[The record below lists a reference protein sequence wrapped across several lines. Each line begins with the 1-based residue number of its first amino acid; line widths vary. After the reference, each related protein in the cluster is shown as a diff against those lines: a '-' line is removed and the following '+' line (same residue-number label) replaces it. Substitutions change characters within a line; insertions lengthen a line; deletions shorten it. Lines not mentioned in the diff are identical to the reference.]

1 MFLYKRNNRTI
12 IVKKNQQNLSHL
24 AKRRFMH
31 PELKAHPEYF
41 KKEIVQLSEN
51 VYQAFGFAASNVY
64 MVIGVD
70 GIIIIDT
77 SETTTAAKNIL
88 AEFRKITALP
98 VKAIILTHSHRDHVS
113 GASVFAEDVN
123 PEILAS
129 DKSSEDPLIVA
140 TEHPRATR
148 AMQMRT
154 KRQFG
159 IGLSYPEEIIGIG
172 VGPGDRPLK
181 GMGEGILK
189 PTRKIA
195 EGGETFELCGV
206 SLQLIMAPGE
216 TPDHMVVWY
225 PEKKILFSGDN
236 FYRSFPNLYAI
247 RGTEYRDFDT
257 WANTMDLLLS
267 FKPEVLAP
275 GHTKAIFG
283 FENITLVLSDYRDAI
298 RHVVNETRNGMDA
311 GLTID
316 DLAHSVKLPENL
328 ANKPHLREYYGRVD
342 FAVRAYFVGTMGW
355 FDGNPTSL
363 GSLSPRGEAERFIKL
378 VGGPDRV
385 KDEINKARSKGD
397 YQWALQLIDRLI
409 YSSEETNDLEKLK
422 ANILRQHA
430 VSQINCPTRHYYIQ
444 CAKELENK

>member
-1 MFLYKRNNRTI
+1 
-12 IVKKNQQNLSHL
+12 
-24 AKRRFMH
+24 MH
-31 PELKAHPEYF
+31 PELKEHPDYF
-41 KKEIVQLSEN
+41 KKEIVQLGEN

-88 AEFRKITALP
+88 AEFRKITDLP

-113 GASVFAEDVN
+113 GASVFAEGEN

-189 PTRKIA
+189 PSRKIA
-195 EGGETFELCGV
+195 EDGETVELCGV

-283 FENITLVLSDYRDAI
+283 FQNITTVLGDYRDAI

-363 GSLSPRGEAERFIKL
+363 SPLSPKDEAERFIKL
-378 VGGPDRV
+378 AGGPDKV
-385 KDEINKARSKGD
+385 KNEVNKARSTGD

-409 YSSEETNDLEKLK
+409 FSTEDTNDLDKLK
-422 ANILRQHA
+422 AKILRQHA

>member
-1 MFLYKRNNRTI
+1 
-12 IVKKNQQNLSHL
+12 
-24 AKRRFMH
+24 MH
-31 PELKAHPEYF
+31 PELKEHPDYF
-41 KKEIVQLSEN
+41 KKEIVQLGEN

-64 MVIGVD
+64 MVLGVD

-88 AEFRKITALP
+88 TEFRKITSLP

-113 GASVFAEDVN
+113 GASVFAEGEN

-189 PTRKIA
+189 PSRKIA
-195 EGGETFELCGV
+195 EDGETVQLCGV

-283 FENITLVLSDYRDAI
+283 FENITTVLGDYRDAI

-363 GSLSPRGEAERFIKL
+363 SSLSPRDEAERFIKL
-378 VGGPDRV
+378 AGGPDKV
-385 KDEINKARSKGD
+385 KSEVNKARSKGD

-409 YSSEETNDLEKLK
+409 YSTEDTKDLDKLK
-422 ANILRQHA
+422 AKILRQHA

-444 CAKELENK
+444 YAKELENK

>member
-1 MFLYKRNNRTI
+1 
-12 IVKKNQQNLSHL
+12 
-24 AKRRFMH
+24 MH
-31 PELKAHPEYF
+31 PELKDHPDYF
-41 KKEIVQLSEN
+41 KKEIVQLGEN

-88 AEFRKITALP
+88 AEFRKITDLP

-113 GASVFAEDVN
+113 GASVFAEGEN

-189 PTRKIA
+189 PSRKIA
-195 EGGETFELCGV
+195 EDGETVELCGV

-225 PEKKILFSGDN
+225 PEKRILFSGDN

-283 FENITLVLSDYRDAI
+283 FQNITAVLGDYRDAI

-363 GSLSPRGEAERFIKL
+363 SSLSPRDEAERFIKL
-378 VGGPDRV
+378 AGGPDKV
-385 KDEINKARSKGD
+385 KNEVNKARSKGD

-409 YSSEETNDLEKLK
+409 CSTEDTNDLDKLK
-422 ANILRQHA
+422 AKILRQHA

-444 CAKELENK
+444 CAKELESK

>member
-1 MFLYKRNNRTI
+1 
-12 IVKKNQQNLSHL
+12 
-24 AKRRFMH
+24 MH
-31 PELKAHPEYF
+31 PELKDHPDYF
-41 KKEIVQLSEN
+41 KKEIVQLGEN

-88 AEFRKITALP
+88 AEFRKITSLP

-113 GASVFAEDVN
+113 GASVFAEGEN

-189 PTRKIA
+189 PSRKIA
-195 EGGETFELCGV
+195 EDGETVELCGV

-283 FENITLVLSDYRDAI
+283 FQNITAVLGDYRDAI

-363 GSLSPRGEAERFIKL
+363 SPLSPRDEAERFIKL
-378 VGGPDRV
+378 AGGPDKV
-385 KDEINKARSKGD
+385 KNEVDTARSTGD

-409 YSSEETNDLEKLK
+409 CSTEDTNDLDKLK
-422 ANILRQHA
+422 AKILRQHA

>member
-1 MFLYKRNNRTI
+1 
-12 IVKKNQQNLSHL
+12 
-24 AKRRFMH
+24 MH
-31 PELKAHPEYF
+31 PELKEHPDYF
-41 KKEIVQLSEN
+41 KKEIVQLGEN

-88 AEFRKITALP
+88 AEFRKITSLP

-113 GASVFAEDVN
+113 GASVFAEGEN

-189 PTRKIA
+189 PSRKIA
-195 EGGETFELCGV
+195 EDGETVELCGV

-283 FENITLVLSDYRDAI
+283 FQNITTVLGDYRDAI

-363 GSLSPRGEAERFIKL
+363 SSLSPRDEAERFIKL
-378 VGGPDRV
+378 AGGPDKV
-385 KDEINKARSKGD
+385 KNEVNKARSKGD

-409 YSSEETNDLEKLK
+409 CSTEDTNDLNKLK
-422 ANILRQHA
+422 AKILRQHA

>member
-1 MFLYKRNNRTI
+1 
-12 IVKKNQQNLSHL
+12 
-24 AKRRFMH
+24 MH
-31 PELKAHPEYF
+31 PELKEHPDYF
-41 KKEIVQLSEN
+41 KKEIVQLGEN

-88 AEFRKITALP
+88 AEFRKITSLP

-113 GASVFAEDVN
+113 GASVFAEGEN

-189 PTRKIA
+189 PSRKIA
-195 EGGETFELCGV
+195 EDGETVELCGV

-283 FENITLVLSDYRDAI
+283 FQNITAVLGDYRDAI

-363 GSLSPRGEAERFIKL
+363 SSLSPRDEAERFIKL
-378 VGGPDRV
+378 AGGPDKV
-385 KDEINKARSKGD
+385 KSEVNKARSKGD

-409 YSSEETNDLEKLK
+409 CSTEDTNDLNKLK
-422 ANILRQHA
+422 AKILRQHA

>member
-1 MFLYKRNNRTI
+1 
-12 IVKKNQQNLSHL
+12 
-24 AKRRFMH
+24 
-31 PELKAHPEYF
+31 
-41 KKEIVQLSEN
+41 
-51 VYQAFGFAASNVY
+51 

-88 AEFRKITALP
+88 AEFRKITSLP

-113 GASVFAEDVN
+113 GASVFAEGEN

-189 PTRKIA
+189 PSRKIA
-195 EGGETFELCGV
+195 EDGETVELCGV

-225 PEKKILFSGDN
+225 PEKRILFSGDN

-283 FENITLVLSDYRDAI
+283 FQNITAVLGDYRDAI

-363 GSLSPRGEAERFIKL
+363 SSLSPRDEAERFIKL
-378 VGGPDRV
+378 AGGPDKV
-385 KDEINKARSKGD
+385 KNEVNKARSKGD

-409 YSSEETNDLEKLK
+409 CSTEDTNDLNKLK
-422 ANILRQHA
+422 AKILRQHA

-444 CAKELENK
+444 CAKELESK

>member
-1 MFLYKRNNRTI
+1 
-12 IVKKNQQNLSHL
+12 
-24 AKRRFMH
+24 MH
-31 PELKAHPEYF
+31 PELKDHPDYF
-41 KKEIVQLSEN
+41 KKEIVQLGEN

-88 AEFRKITALP
+88 AEFRKITDLP

-113 GASVFAEDVN
+113 GASVFAEGEN

-189 PTRKIA
+189 PSRKIA
-195 EGGETFELCGV
+195 EDGETVELCGV

-283 FENITLVLSDYRDAI
+283 FQNITAVLGDYRDAI

-363 GSLSPRGEAERFIKL
+363 SPLSPRDEAERFIKL
-378 VGGPDRV
+378 AGGPDKV
-385 KDEINKARSKGD
+385 KNEVNKARSKGD

-409 YSSEETNDLEKLK
+409 CSTEDTNDLDKLK
-422 ANILRQHA
+422 AKILRQHA

-444 CAKELENK
+444 CANELENK

>member
-1 MFLYKRNNRTI
+1 
-12 IVKKNQQNLSHL
+12 
-24 AKRRFMH
+24 MH
-31 PELKAHPEYF
+31 PELKDHPDYF
-41 KKEIVQLSEN
+41 KKEIVQLGEN

-88 AEFRKITALP
+88 AEFRKITSLP

-113 GASVFAEDVN
+113 GASVFAEGEN

-189 PTRKIA
+189 PSRKIA
-195 EGGETFELCGV
+195 EDGETVELCGV

-283 FENITLVLSDYRDAI
+283 FQNITAVLGDYRDAI

-363 GSLSPRGEAERFIKL
+363 SPLSPRDEAERFIKL
-378 VGGPDRV
+378 AGGPDKV
-385 KDEINKARSKGD
+385 KNEVNKARSTGD

-409 YSSEETNDLEKLK
+409 CSTEDTNDLDKLK
-422 ANILRQHA
+422 AKILRQHA

>member
-1 MFLYKRNNRTI
+1 
-12 IVKKNQQNLSHL
+12 
-24 AKRRFMH
+24 MH
-31 PELKAHPEYF
+31 PELKEHPDYF
-41 KKEIVQLSEN
+41 KKEIVQLGEN

-88 AEFRKITALP
+88 AEFRKITGLP

-113 GASVFAEDVN
+113 GASVFAEGEN

-189 PTRKIA
+189 PSRKIA
-195 EGGETFELCGV
+195 EDGETVELCGV

-283 FENITLVLSDYRDAI
+283 FENITAVLGDYRDAI

-363 GSLSPRGEAERFIKL
+363 SSLSPRDEAERFIKL
-378 VGGPDRV
+378 AGGPDKV
-385 KDEINKARSKGD
+385 KNEVNKARSKGD

-409 YSSEETNDLEKLK
+409 CSTEDTNDLDKLK
-422 ANILRQHA
+422 AKILRQHA

-444 CAKELENK
+444 YAKELENK

>member
-1 MFLYKRNNRTI
+1 
-12 IVKKNQQNLSHL
+12 
-24 AKRRFMH
+24 MH
-31 PELKAHPEYF
+31 PELKDHPDYF
-41 KKEIVQLSEN
+41 KKEIVQLGEN

-88 AEFRKITALP
+88 AEFRKITSLP

-113 GASVFAEDVN
+113 GASVFAEGEN

-189 PTRKIA
+189 PSRKIA
-195 EGGETFELCGV
+195 EDGETVELCGV

-283 FENITLVLSDYRDAI
+283 FQNITAVLGDYRDAI
-298 RHVVNETRNGMDA
+298 RHVVNETRDGMDA

-363 GSLSPRGEAERFIKL
+363 SSLSPRDEAERFIKL
-378 VGGPDRV
+378 AGGPDKV
-385 KDEINKARSKGD
+385 KNEVNKARSKGD

-409 YSSEETNDLEKLK
+409 CSTEDTNDLNKLK
-422 ANILRQHA
+422 AKILRQHA

-444 CAKELENK
+444 CANELENK

>member
-1 MFLYKRNNRTI
+1 
-12 IVKKNQQNLSHL
+12 
-24 AKRRFMH
+24 MH
-31 PELKAHPEYF
+31 PELKDHPDYF
-41 KKEIVQLSEN
+41 KKEIVQLGEN

-88 AEFRKITALP
+88 AEFRKITDLP

-113 GASVFAEDVN
+113 GASVFAEGEN

-189 PTRKIA
+189 PSRKIA
-195 EGGETFELCGV
+195 EDGETVELCGV

-275 GHTKAIFG
+275 GHTKAVFG
-283 FENITLVLSDYRDAI
+283 FENITAVLGDYRDAI
-298 RHVVNETRNGMDA
+298 RHVVHETRNGMDA

-316 DLAHSVKLPENL
+316 DLAHSVKLPKNL
-328 ANKPHLREYYGRVD
+328 ANKPYLREYYGRVD

-363 GSLSPRGEAERFIKL
+363 SPLSPRDEAERFIKL
-378 VGGPDRV
+378 AGGPDKV
-385 KDEINKARSKGD
+385 KNEVNKARSTGD

-409 YSSEETNDLEKLK
+409 CSTEDTNDLDKLK
-422 ANILRQHA
+422 AKILRQHA